1 MRHAKSLLPPVKQDA
16 LYKPIERKPRR
27 FNPLIVPKALQ
38 AALPFKSKPK
48 DDAPSRLPA
57 KKAKGPTVK
66 QGGGGGG
73 PRPAPPRVPVVL
85 EPQEKKEAAMM
96 HRLHTMYKDKEQK
109 RKAKVG
115 EQRAAQAKKRAKEDA
130 EKEAASAKVRKK
142 RYVRMGMEEKRQAK
156 RAKTGGGGGDD

>member
-1 MRHAKSLLPPVKQDA
+1 MAVQGAGTAVSFLKLLFFCGPASVFSLSVAQGDDSDA
-16 LYKPIERKPRR
+16 TQPHP
-27 FNPLIVPKALQ
+27 Q
-38 AALPFKSKPK
+38 
-48 DDAPSRLPA
+48 
-57 KKAKGPTVK
+57 
-66 QGGGGGG
+66 
-73 PRPAPPRVPVVL
+73 PVVL